1 MDEMSISPICLMALV
16 KTLAFTHSYVRLDI
30 NKNEKQP
37 YREMPSN
44 INKHQINLDKMKDCQ
59 YNNANNYN

>member
-30 NKNEKQP
+30 NKNEK
-37 YREMPSN
+37 
-44 INKHQINLDKMKDCQ
+44 
-59 YNNANNYN
+59 